1 MHGLPTLAKLNRE
14 AAEAHRIVSAH
25 SVGSTPVIASPK
37 ITPVAERLAT
47 MNNLLNGAKG

>member
-25 SVGSTPVIASPK
+25 SIGNTPVITSLK
-37 ITPVAERLAT
+37 IAPAAERLAT
-47 MNNLLNGAKG
+47 TNNLLNGAKG